1 MEGWGLVHSECKEM
15 YSYLFTEAELESCLL
30 ECQRR
35 LHMYSANV
43 QTDSLLMFAAVK
55 LRLVKASARF
65 HRWMMSIRTEQEKE
79 ASIGE
84 LCPHSD
90 FFFSFFFSTDRGVC
104 FGEWRLGGTT
114 QG

>member
-1 MEGWGLVHSECKEM
+1 MLCYLGNRATFSCGGRGRRGLVHSECKEM

-43 QTDSLLMFAAVK
+43 RTDSLLMFAAVK

-65 HRWMMSIRTEQEKE
+65 HRWMISIRTEREKE

-84 LCPHSD
+84 LLSL
-90 FFFSFFFSTDRGVC
+90 SLSS
-104 FGEWRLGGTT
+104 L
-114 QG
+114 

>member
-1 MEGWGLVHSECKEM
+1 M

-30 ECQRR
+30 ECQR
-35 LHMYSANV
+35 

-84 LCPHSD
+84 LLSL
-90 FFFSFFFSTDRGVC
+90 SLSS
-104 FGEWRLGGTT
+104 L
-114 QG
+114 